1 MGAIMITI
9 DDNNGNV
16 TMGMDMAPEEAVSLL
31 AQAVMKLV
39 REHDI
44 VPKCDCP
51 PGTHDDALADIKAD
65 IKADGQLIAP
75 PNDFAGLAT
84 SLRRAKELDEEKARH
99 D

>member
-31 AQAVMKLV
+31 AQAAMKLIRDHGV
-39 REHDI
+39 

-51 PGTHDDALADIKAD
+51 PGTHDDDFAA
-65 IKADGQLIAP
+65 IKADGQFIAP
-75 PNDFAGLAT
+75 ANDFAGLAA
-84 SLRRAKELDEEKARH
+84 SLRRAQELDEEKARH